1 MHRIF
6 TFLTLTASLAAIGVV
21 AWWAASL
28 FPHTYQGHAVSGTG
42 SPLVFCTV
50 LVVGTVLLAVLWVT
64 TPPSYEPSRIAI
76 LAARIWGRKRLLLGV
91 VATLALSSVYLW
103 TLHEKGNESSL
114 PPSYAIGGQPL
125 AASEQKRAAEGAAWD
140 RAVDEY
146 LACAERFSTT
156 AEASKHCGK
165 AEQSETHAPA
175 CKSGAAS
182 CEPWERDW
190 HEGDIKPG
198 SVVTEQGQMFKPKR

>member
-64 TPPSYEPSRIAI
+64 TPPSYV
-76 LAARIWGRKRLLLGV
+76 WGRKRLLLGV
-91 VATLALSSVYLW
+91 VAAVALSSVYLW
-103 TLHEKGNESSL
+103 TRGVSVRNESSL
-114 PPSYAIGGQPL
+114 PPSYAIG
-125 AASEQKRAAEGAAWD
+125 
-140 RAVDEY
+140 
-146 LACAERFSTT
+146 
-156 AEASKHCGK
+156 
-165 AEQSETHAPA
+165 
-175 CKSGAAS
+175 
-182 CEPWERDW
+182 
-190 HEGDIKPG
+190 
-198 SVVTEQGQMFKPKR
+198 

>member
-91 VATLALSSVYLW
+91 VAALALSSVYLW
-103 TLHEKGNESSL
+103 TLHEKAQEQYRL
-114 PPSYAIGGQPL
+114 EL
-125 AASEQKRAAEGAAWD
+125 AASEQKARRDRAAWD

-165 AEQSETHAPA
+165 AEDVET
-175 CKSGAAS
+175 SGACA
-182 CEPWERDW
+182 
-190 HEGDIKPG
+190 
-198 SVVTEQGQMFKPKR
+198 